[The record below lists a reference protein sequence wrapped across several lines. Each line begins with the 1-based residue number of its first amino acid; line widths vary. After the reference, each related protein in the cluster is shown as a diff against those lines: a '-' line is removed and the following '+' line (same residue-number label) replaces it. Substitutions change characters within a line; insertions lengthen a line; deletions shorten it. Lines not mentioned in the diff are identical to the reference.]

1 VESLHISHTDKTM
14 HPANRLAPI
23 AALLLAAAAPL
34 ALAANVDDKPSRYT
48 AAFDAAAAPDPLSAR
63 VTVASQYV
71 SRGIRQSWG
80 RPALQAG
87 IDYVRPDGWSAGAW
101 TSTVDQRFIEN
112 GSVEMD
118 LYAGYSRSVGDVGYN
133 AKATWYHYPGAK
145 VPGSTIGY
153 DYGELATGLS
163 WKALHANYHY
173 TFTRDF
179 FGVADARGTG
189 YLDLGA
195 RHEFVPGVLLKLHAG
210 DGRVAGSGNGV
221 WNWRDLA
228 AGLSTRFEGGWTVAV
243 NLTRA
248 IGGAGGTSI
257 YDRYST
263 GNVRADGRPWAAS
276 AGRRAMVLSATRR
289 F

>member
-1 VESLHISHTDKTM
+1 M
-14 HPANRLAPI
+14 FPAHRLAPC
-23 AALLLAAAAPL
+23 AALLLAAGMPL
-34 ALAANVDDKPSRYT
+34 AHAAGDRNGAY
-48 AAFDAAAAPDPLSAR
+48 AAAIESARAPDPLSAR

-87 IDYVRPDGWSAGAW
+87 VDYARRDGWRAGAW
-101 TSTVDQRFIEN
+101 VSTVDRRFIDK
-112 GSVEMD
+112 GSIEMD
-118 LYAGYSRSVGDVGYN
+118 VYAGYSRRVGDFGYS
-133 AKATWYHYPGAK
+133 ARATWYHYPGAR
-145 VPGSTIGY
+145 VPGSHAGF
-153 DYGELATGLS
+153 DYGELAAGLS
-163 WKALHANYHY
+163 WRTVYAKYNY

-195 RHEFVPGVLLKLHAG
+195 KHAFGPGLMLKLHAG
-210 DGRVAGSGNGV
+210 DGRVAGSGNEV
-221 WNWRDLA
+221 WNWRDMA
-228 AGLSTRFEGGWTVAV
+228 AGLSRQFEGGWTVGL

-263 GNVRADGRPWAAS
+263 GDVRADGRPWAAS
-276 AGRRAMVLSATRR
+276 AGRRTVVLSLTRK

>member
-1 VESLHISHTDKTM
+1 VELIYDAQNMSFA
-14 HPANRLAPI
+14 PRLAAC
-23 AALLLAAAAPL
+23 AAILLAAAAPL
-34 ALAANVDDKPSRYT
+34 AHAINTNGPYSAAIESAV
-48 AAFDAAAAPDPLSAR
+48 APDPLTAR
-63 VTVASQYV
+63 VTVATQYV
-71 SRGIRQSWG
+71 ARGIRQSWG

-87 IDYVRPDGWSAGAW
+87 IDYVRPDGWRAGAW
-101 TSTVDQRFIEN
+101 TSTVDERFIDN
-112 GSVEMD
+112 GSLEMD
-118 LYAGYSRSVGDVGYN
+118 VYAGYSRSIGDVGYS
-133 AKATWYHYPGAK
+133 ARATWYHDPGAR
-145 VPGSTIGY
+145 VPGSSIGF
-153 DYGELATGLS
+153 DYGELAAGLS
-163 WKALHANYHY
+163 WKTLYAKYNV

-179 FGVADARGTG
+179 FGVPDARGTG

-195 RHEFVPGVLLKLHAG
+195 KHEFRAGLMLKLHAG

-228 AGLSTRFEGGWTVAV
+228 AGLSTRLEGGWTVAL

-248 IGGAGGTSI
+248 FGGSGGTSV

-276 AGRRAMVLSATRR
+276 AGRRTMVLSLTRR

>member
-1 VESLHISHTDKTM
+1 M
-14 HPANRLAPI
+14 HPAHRLAPC

-34 ALAANVDDKPSRYT
+34 AHAVDASAGPY
-48 AAFDAAAAPDPLSAR
+48 AAAIESASAPAPLSAR

-71 SRGIRQSWG
+71 ARGIRQSWG

-87 IDYVRPDGWSAGAW
+87 VDYVRADGWSAGAW
-101 TSTVDQRFIEN
+101 TSTVDQRFIDN
-112 GSVEMD
+112 GSIEMD
-118 LYAGYSRSVGDVGYN
+118 VYAGYSRSVGDLGYST
-133 AKATWYHYPGAK
+133 KATWYHYPGAR
-145 VPGSTIGY
+145 VPGSSIGF
-153 DYGELATGLS
+153 DYGELAAGLS
-163 WKALHANYHY
+163 WKTVYAKYNY

-195 RHEFVPGVLLKLHAG
+195 KHEFGSGLLLKLHAG
-210 DGRVAGSGNGV
+210 DGRVAGNGNGV

-228 AGLSTRFEGGWTVAV
+228 AGLSTKLEGGWTVAL

-248 IGGAGGTSI
+248 IGGAGGTSV

-276 AGRRAMVLSATRR
+276 AGRRSMVLSLTRR

>member
-1 VESLHISHTDKTM
+1 MLSLS
-14 HPANRLAPI
+14 RLASC
-23 AALLLAAAAPL
+23 AALLALAPL
-34 ALAANVDDKPSRYT
+34 AHAHDAGNG
-48 AAFDAAAAPDPLSAR
+48 AFAAAIESASAPEPLRAR

-87 IDYVRPDGWSAGAW
+87 VDYVRPDGWQAGAW
-101 TSTVDQRFIEN
+101 TSTVDQRFIDK

-118 LYAGYSRSVGDVGYN
+118 VYAGYSRAVGDFGYSG
-133 AKATWYHYPGAK
+133 KATWYHYPGAR
-145 VPGSTIGY
+145 VAGSTTGF
-153 DYGELATGLS
+153 DYGELAAGLR
-163 WKALHANYHY
+163 WRTVYANYNY

-179 FGVADARGTG
+179 FGVPDARGTG

-195 RHEFVPGVLLKLHAG
+195 RHEFGPGLLLKLHAG
-210 DGRVAGSGNGV
+210 DGRVAGSGNGM

-228 AGLSTRFEGGWTVAV
+228 AGLSTRFGSGWTVAM

-248 IGGAGGTSI
+248 LGGAGGTSV

-276 AGRRAMVLSATRR
+276 AGRRSLVLSLTRR

>member
-1 VESLHISHTDKTM
+1 M
-14 HPANRLAPI
+14 HPARRLAPV

-34 ALAANVDDKPSRYT
+34 AHAIDNNGAYTRAIEAAV
-48 AAFDAAAAPDPLSAR
+48 APDPLSAR
-63 VTVASQYV
+63 VTVATQYV
-71 SRGIRQSWG
+71 ARGIRQSWG

-87 IDYVRPDGWSAGAW
+87 VDYVRPDGWRVGAW
-101 TSTVDQRFIEN
+101 TSTVDERFIDN
-112 GSVEMD
+112 GSIEMD
-118 LYAGYSRSVGDVGYN
+118 VYAGYSRAIGDFGYS
-133 AKATWYHYPGAK
+133 ARATWYHYPGAR
-145 VPGSTIGY
+145 VPGSSIGF
-153 DYGELATGLS
+153 DYGELAAGMR
-163 WKALHANYHY
+163 WKSVYAKYNY

-179 FGVADARGTG
+179 FGVLDARGTG

-195 RHEFVPGVLLKLHAG
+195 KHEFGPGLLLKLHAG

-221 WNWRDLA
+221 WDWRDLA
-228 AGLSTRFEGGWTVAV
+228 AGLSKKLEGGWIVAA

-248 IGGAGGTSI
+248 IGGAGGTSV

-276 AGRRAMVLSATRR
+276 AGRRALVLSLTRR

>member
-1 VESLHISHTDKTM
+1 M
-14 HPANRLAPI
+14 HSAHWLAPC
-23 AALLLAAAAPL
+23 AALLLAFAPLSHAHETGSFAAAIESASAPEPL
-34 ALAANVDDKPSRYT
+34 R
-48 AAFDAAAAPDPLSAR
+48 AR

-87 IDYVRPDGWSAGAW
+87 VDYVRPDGWQAGAW
-101 TSTVDQRFIEN
+101 TSTVDQRFIDN

-118 LYAGYSRSVGDVGYN
+118 VYAGYSRAVGDFGYSG
-133 AKATWYHYPGAK
+133 KATWYHYPGAR
-145 VPGSTIGY
+145 VAGSTTGF
-153 DYGELATGLS
+153 DYGELAAGLR
-163 WKALHANYHY
+163 WRTVYANYNY

-179 FGVADARGTG
+179 FGVPDARGTG

-195 RHEFVPGVLLKLHAG
+195 RHEFGPGLLLKLHAG
-210 DGRVAGSGNGV
+210 DGRVAGSGNGM

-228 AGLSTRFEGGWTVAV
+228 AGLSTRFGSGWTVAM

-248 IGGAGGTSI
+248 IGGAGGTSV

-276 AGRRAMVLSATRR
+276 AGRRSLVLSLTRR

>member
-1 VESLHISHTDKTM
+1 M
-14 HPANRLAPI
+14 HPAHRLAPC
-23 AALLLAAAAPL
+23 AVLLLAAAAPL
-34 ALAANVDDKPSRYT
+34 AHAIDASAGPY
-48 AAFDAAAAPDPLSAR
+48 AAAIESASAPAPLSAR

-71 SRGIRQSWG
+71 ARGIRQSWG

-87 IDYVRPDGWSAGAW
+87 VDYVRADGWSAGAW
-101 TSTVDQRFIEN
+101 TSTVDQRFIDN
-112 GSVEMD
+112 GSIEMD
-118 LYAGYSRSVGDVGYN
+118 VYAGYSRRVGDVGYST
-133 AKATWYHYPGAK
+133 KATWYHYPGAR
-145 VPGSTIGY
+145 VPGSSIGF
-153 DYGELATGLS
+153 DYGELAAGLS
-163 WKALHANYHY
+163 WKTVYAKYNY

-195 RHEFVPGVLLKLHAG
+195 KHEFGSGLLLKLHAG
-210 DGRVAGSGNGV
+210 DGRVAGNGNGV

-228 AGLSTRFEGGWTVAV
+228 AGLSTRLEGGWTVAL

-248 IGGAGGTSI
+248 IGGAGGTGV

-276 AGRRAMVLSATRR
+276 AGRRSMVLSLTRR

>member
-1 VESLHISHTDKTM
+1 M
-14 HPANRLAPI
+14 HPAHRLAPC
-23 AALLLAAAAPL
+23 AALLLAAASPL
-34 ALAANVDDKPSRYT
+34 AHAADAGTGPY
-48 AAFDAAAAPDPLSAR
+48 AAAIESALAPEPLSAR

-87 IDYVRPDGWSAGAW
+87 VDYVRQDGWRAGAW
-101 TSTVDQRFIEN
+101 TSTVDQRFIDN
-112 GSVEMD
+112 GSLEMD
-118 LYAGYSRSVGDVGYN
+118 VYAGYSRSVGDFGYS
-133 AKATWYHYPGAK
+133 ARGTWYHYPGAR
-145 VPGSTIGY
+145 VPGSSIGF
-153 DYGELATGLS
+153 DYGELAAGLS
-163 WKALHANYHY
+163 WKAVYAKYNY

-195 RHEFVPGVLLKLHAG
+195 KHEFGPGLLLKLHAG
-210 DGRVAGSGNGV
+210 DGRVAGAGNGV

-228 AGLSTRFEGGWTVAV
+228 AGLSTRLEGGWTVAL

-248 IGGAGGTSI
+248 IGGAGGTSV

-276 AGRRAMVLSATRR
+276 AGRRSMVLSLTRR

>member
-1 VESLHISHTDKTM
+1 M
-14 HPANRLAPI
+14 HPAHRLASC
-23 AALLLAAAAPL
+23 AALLLAATAPP
-34 ALAANVDDKPSRYT
+34 AHANETRGPYA
-48 AAFDAAAAPDPLSAR
+48 AAFESAVAPDPLSAR
-63 VTVASQYV
+63 VTVATQYV
-71 SRGIRQSWG
+71 ARGIRQSWG

-87 IDYVRPDGWSAGAW
+87 VDYAAASGWRLGAW
-101 TSTVDQRFIEN
+101 TSTVDGRFIDN
-112 GSVEMD
+112 GSIEMD
-118 LYAGYSRSVGDVGYN
+118 VYAGYSRAVGDFGYS
-133 AKATWYHYPGAK
+133 ARATWYHYPGAR
-145 VPGSTIGY
+145 VPGSSIGF
-153 DYGELATGLS
+153 DYGELAAGLN
-163 WKALHANYHY
+163 WKTVYAKYNY

-195 RHEFVPGVLLKLHAG
+195 KHEFGPGLLLKLHAG

-228 AGLSTRFEGGWTVAV
+228 AGLSTRLEGGWTVAV

-248 IGGAGGTSI
+248 IGGAGGTSV

-276 AGRRAMVLSATRR
+276 AGRRAAVLSLTRR

>member
-1 VESLHISHTDKTM
+1 M
-14 HPANRLAPI
+14 YPAHRLAPC

-34 ALAANVDDKPSRYT
+34 AHALDATTGPY
-48 AAFDAAAAPDPLSAR
+48 AAAIEAASAPDPLSAR

-87 IDYVRPDGWSAGAW
+87 VDYASPDGWHAGAW
-101 TSTVDQRFIEN
+101 TSTVDDRFIDN

-118 LYAGYSRSVGDVGYN
+118 VYAGYSRTVGEVGYN
-133 AKATWYHYPGAK
+133 ARATWYHYPGAR
-145 VPGSTIGY
+145 VPGSGTGF
-153 DYGELATGLS
+153 DYGELAAGLGWRS
-163 WKALHANYHY
+163 VYAKYNY

-179 FGVADARGTG
+179 FGVPDARGTG

-195 RHEFVPGVLLKLHAG
+195 RHEFASGLLLKLHAG
-210 DGRVAGSGNGV
+210 DGRVAGKGNGV

-228 AGLSTRFEGGWTVAV
+228 AGFSIRLEGGWTAAL

-257 YDRYST
+257 YDRYSS

-276 AGRRAMVLSATRR
+276 AGRRTLVLSLTRR

>member
-1 VESLHISHTDKTM
+1 M
-14 HPANRLAPI
+14 HPAHRLAPC

-34 ALAANVDDKPSRYT
+34 AHALDANVGANAKAGPY
-48 AAFDAAAAPDPLSAR
+48 AAAIESARAPDPLSAR
-63 VTVASQYV
+63 VTVASGYV
-71 SRGIRQSWG
+71 SRGLRQSWG

-87 IDYVRPDGWSAGAW
+87 VDYVRPGGWRAGAW
-101 TSTVDQRFIEN
+101 TSTVDKRFIDN

-118 LYAGYSRSVGDVGYN
+118 MYAGYSRTVADVGYN
-133 AKATWYHYPGAK
+133 ARATWYHYPGAR
-145 VPGSTIGY
+145 VPGSGTGF
-153 DYGELATGLS
+153 DYGELAAGLS
-163 WKALHANYHY
+163 WRTVYAKYNY

-195 RHEFVPGVLLKLHAG
+195 RHEFAPGLLLKLHAG
-210 DGRVAGSGNGV
+210 DGRVAGIGNGV

-228 AGLSTRFEGGWTVAV
+228 AGLSSRLEGGWVAAV

-276 AGRRAMVLSATRR
+276 AGRRTLVLNLTRR

>member
-1 VESLHISHTDKTM
+1 MFPVS
-14 HPANRLAPI
+14 RLASC
-23 AALLLAAAAPL
+23 AALLAFAPL
-34 ALAANVDDKPSRYT
+34 AHAHESGAY
-48 AAFDAAAAPDPLSAR
+48 AAAIESAIAPEPLRAR

-87 IDYVRPDGWSAGAW
+87 VDYVRPDGWQAGAW
-101 TSTVDQRFIEN
+101 TSMVDRRFIDN
-112 GSVEMD
+112 GSIEMD
-118 LYAGYSRSVGDVGYN
+118 VYAGYSRAVGELGYS
-133 AKATWYHYPGAK
+133 AKATWYHYPGAR
-145 VPGSTIGY
+145 VAGSNTGF
-153 DYGELATGLS
+153 DYGELAAGLR
-163 WKALHANYHY
+163 WKTMYANYNY
-173 TFTRDF
+173 TFTPDF
-179 FGVADARGTG
+179 FGVLDARGTG

-195 RHEFVPGVLLKLHAG
+195 RHEFGPGLLLKLHAG
-210 DGRVAGSGNGV
+210 DGRVAGAGNDI

-228 AGLSTRFEGGWTVAV
+228 AGLSTRLEGGWTVAL

-248 IGGAGGTSI
+248 LGGAGGTSI

-276 AGRRAMVLSATRR
+276 AGRRTLVLSLTRR